1 MIDYH
6 LHGNFCGHA
15 EGELE
20 EYVLEA
26 LGKGFL
32 EIGFSA
38 HLPKV
43 VDPDPYHAMLENRL
57 PDYVALVEHLQM
69 KYRKSVNI
77 KLGIEADYFPG
88 FEDRTRDLLA
98 KYPFDYVLGSL
109 HFLGDWH
116 FSSKA
121 GRHRYDSEDPEEV
134 FPRYFELL
142 GDMIRSGLFDVL
154 AHADAL
160 RKETFEPGPDSSKD
174 YVRLAGLLAKHGMAI
189 EVNTAGLRR
198 GAGSIYPDRLLLEA
212 CGEEGVP
219 VTLGSDAHTPA
230 DVGRD
235 FRYAFRLLDE
245 TGITDLAI
253 FEGRKMERRS
263 LSDFQSGG
271 SSSRLYELLS
281 GEGGTGNGGSTRANE
296 S

>member
-6 LHGNFCGHA
+6 MHGNFCGHA

-26 LGKGFL
+26 LGKGFV

-57 PDYVALVEHLQM
+57 PDYVGLIEHLQM
-69 KYRKSVNI
+69 KYRGSINI
-77 KLGIEADYFPG
+77 KMGIEADFFPG
-88 FEDRTRDLLA
+88 LEDKSRELLA

-121 GRHRYDSEDPEEV
+121 GKDRYDSEDPEEA
-134 FPRYFELL
+134 FPIYFELL
-142 GDMIRSGLFDVL
+142 ADMIRSGLFDVL

-160 RKETFEPGPDSSKD
+160 RNETFEPGPESTED
-174 YVRLAGLLAKHGMAI
+174 YTRLAALLAKHGMAI

-198 GAGSIYPDRLLLEA
+198 GAGSIYPDRLFLEA
-212 CGEEGVP
+212 CGAENVP

-235 FRYAFRLLDE
+235 FRHAFRLLEE
-245 TGITDLAI
+245 TGIENLAI
-253 FEGRKMERRS
+253 FEGRKMERRP
-263 LSDFQSGG
+263 LSEFQSGPA
-271 SSSRLYELLS
+271 SSRLYELLS
-281 GEGGTGNGGSTRANE
+281 GEGGPGRVGPSGT
-296 S
+296 